1 MKKSLFLF
9 AVLLGLLPLQA
20 QIDRSQQPAPGP
32 APEIQLDEPQE
43 FVLKNGLRVLVV
55 ENHKLPRA
63 SANLNIDLPPVFEGE
78 LAGVNAL
85 LSSML
90 GKGSKAITKDDFDE
104 EVDYL
109 GARVNIGASSA
120 FASSLSRSF
129 PRVLEL
135 MADAALN
142 PNFLQEEFD
151 KEKEKLIE
159 GIKSDE
165 NSVPAAARRVESL
178 ITYGKNHPSGEFIR
192 EETVNNVQLEDV
204 KRFYTKNFTPQD
216 AYLVIIG
223 DVEFKTVKKQVTKFF
238 KSWKGNAVK
247 GESFPVAQNASSLE
261 INFVDMPNAVQS
273 EVSVD
278 FTTEIKKTDAD
289 YFPVILANNI
299 LGGGGQ
305 ARLFLNL
312 REDKGYTYGSYSSIS
327 TNKYRRSRMRAFAS
341 VRNAVTDSSV
351 VELVKEIEKI
361 RTIPV
366 SQEELDQAKA
376 KYVGDFVLALERP
389 STIAQY
395 ALSIL
400 TEGLPSDFYTAY
412 LQKIKAVSVEDIQR
426 VTQKYFY
433 LNNARIFVTGK
444 GNEVLE
450 NLEKVTPLGKTLPI
464 KFYDKY
470 GVEMDRPNYDSV
482 VPEGVD
488 ATSIINAY
496 FDAIGGKD
504 KVEAIQS
511 KKEIASASMQ
521 GMTLEIESKKTNA
534 QQSFLTVK
542 MMGNIMQK
550 QVINKTEGYMEA
562 QGQRMPMDA
571 DALAKALPD
580 TAVFAE
586 LVLDAAQLSLAGI
599 VDVNGTKAYELKVSD
614 SKSYFYSVES
624 GLKIKISEIQEMQG
638 NTITQETMIGD
649 YRAVDGILFPHT
661 VTQSFGPQKID
672 FITSSI
678 ELNVSFSDK
687 DFQ

>member
-20 QIDRSQQPAPGP
+20 QIDRSQQPQPGP
-32 APEIQLDEPQE
+32 APKIQLDEPQE

-90 GKGSKAITKDDFDE
+90 GKGSKTIAKDDFDE

-120 FASSLSRSF
+120 FASSLSRYF

-142 PNFLQEEFD
+142 PNFLQEEFE
-151 KEKEKLIE
+151 KEKDKLIE

-192 EETVNNVQLEDV
+192 EETVNNVQLKDV
-204 KRFYTKNFTPQD
+204 KRFYAKNFTPKN

-223 DVEFKTVKKQVTKFF
+223 DVDFKTVKKQVNRLF
-238 KSWKGNAVK
+238 KGWKGNLVK
-247 GESFPVAQNASSLE
+247 GESFPAAQNASSLE
-261 INFVDMPNAVQS
+261 INFIDMPNAVQS

-278 FTTEIKKTDAD
+278 FTTEIKKTDPD

-312 REDKGYTYGSYSSIS
+312 REDKGYTYGSYSSVS

-361 RTIPV
+361 RDLPV

-400 TEGLPSDFYTAY
+400 TEGLPSDFYTTY
-412 LQKIKAVSVEDIQR
+412 LEKINAVSVEDIQR
-426 VTQKYFY
+426 VTQKYFH

-444 GNEVLE
+444 GSEVLE
-450 NLEKVTPLGKTLPI
+450 NLEKAAPLGTTLPI

-470 GVEMDRPNYDSV
+470 GEDMDRPDYDSEL
-482 VPEGVD
+482 PEGVNV
-488 ATSIINAY
+488 TSVINAY

-504 KVEAIQS
+504 KAEAVQS
-511 KKEIASASMQ
+511 KKEIATASMQ
-521 GMTLEIESKKTNA
+521 GMTLEIESKRTNS
-534 QQSFLTVK
+534 QQSFLAVK
-542 MMGNIMQK
+542 MMGNVMQK
-550 QVINKTEGYMEA
+550 QVINKTEGYNEA

-571 DALAKALPD
+571 DALVKALPD
-580 TAVFAE
+580 TAVFVE
-586 LVLDAAQLSLAGI
+586 LALDPDQISLAGI
-599 VDVNGTKAYELKVSD
+599 VDVNGTKAYEVNVSEN
-614 SKSYFYSVES
+614 KSYFYSVES
-624 GLKIKISEIQEMQG
+624 GLKIKVSETQEMQG
-638 NTITQETMIGD
+638 NTITQETMISD
-649 YRAVDGILFPHT
+649 YKAIDGILFPHT
-661 VTQSFGPQKID
+661 ITQSFGPQKID

-678 ELNVSFSDK
+678 ELNVSFSDE
-687 DFQ
+687 DFK

>member
-32 APEIQLDEPQE
+32 APKIQLDEPQE

-90 GKGSKAITKDDFDE
+90 GKGSKAIAKDDFDE

-120 FASSLSRSF
+120 FASSLSRYF

-142 PNFLQEEFD
+142 PNFLQEEFE

-165 NSVPAAARRVESL
+165 NSVPAAARRVENL

-204 KRFYTKNFTPQD
+204 KRFYTKNFTPQN

-223 DVEFKTVKKQVTKFF
+223 DVDFKTVKKQVTKLF
-238 KSWKGNAVK
+238 KSWKGNLVK
-247 GESFPVAQNASSLE
+247 GESFPTAKNASSLE
-261 INFVDMPNAVQS
+261 INFVEMPNAVQS

-312 REDKGYTYGSYSSIS
+312 REDKGYTYGAYSSIS

-361 RTIPV
+361 RTVPV
-366 SQEELDQAKA
+366 SQAELDQAKA

-400 TEGLPSDFYTAY
+400 TEGLPGDFYTTY
-412 LQKIKAVSVEDIQR
+412 LQKINAVSVEDIQR
-426 VTQKYFY
+426 VTQKYFH

-444 GNEVLE
+444 GSEVLE
-450 NLEKVTPLGKTLPI
+450 NLEKAAPLGTTLPI

-470 GVEMDRPNYDSV
+470 GEEIERPDYDSGL
-482 VPEGVD
+482 PEGVNV
-488 ATSIINAY
+488 TSVINAY

-504 KVEAIQS
+504 KAEAIQS

-534 QQSFLTVK
+534 QQSFLAVK
-542 MMGNIMQK
+542 MMGNVMQK

-586 LVLDAAQLSLAGI
+586 LILDPAQLSLAGI

-624 GLKIKISEIQEMQG
+624 GLKIKISETQEMQG

-649 YRAVDGILFPHT
+649 YKAVDGILFPHT

-678 ELNVSFSDK
+678 ELNVSFSDE

>member
-20 QIDRSQQPAPGP
+20 QIDRSQQPEPGP
-32 APEIQLDEPQE
+32 APKIQLDEPQE

-63 SANLNIDLPPVFEGE
+63 SATLNIDLPPVFEGE

-90 GKGSKAITKDDFDE
+90 GKGSKAIAKDDFDE

-109 GARVNIGASSA
+109 GARVNIGSSSA
-120 FASSLSRSF
+120 FASSLSRYF
-129 PRVLEL
+129 PRVLTL

-142 PNFLQEEFD
+142 PNFLQEEFV

-165 NSVPAAARRVESL
+165 NSVAAAARRVESL

-192 EETVNNVQLEDV
+192 EETVNNVQLSDV
-204 KRFYTKNFTPQD
+204 ERFYTKNFTPQN
-216 AYLVIIG
+216 AYLIIIG
-223 DVEFKTVKKQVTKFF
+223 DVDFKTVKKQVTGLF
-238 KSWKGNAVK
+238 KGWKGKAVM
-247 GESFPVAQNASSLE
+247 GESFPAAQNASGLE

-312 REDKGYTYGSYSSIS
+312 REDKGYTYGSYSSVS
-327 TNKYRRSRMRAFAS
+327 TNKYRRSRMRAYAS

-361 RTIPV
+361 RTLPV
-366 SQEELDQAKA
+366 NQEELDQAKA

-400 TEGLPSDFYTAY
+400 TEGLPSDFYTTY
-412 LQKIKAVSVEDIQR
+412 LQKINAVSIEDIQR
-426 VTQKYFY
+426 VTQKYFH

-444 GNEVLE
+444 GSEVLE
-450 NLEKVTPLGKTLPI
+450 NLEKVAPLGATLPI

-470 GVEMDRPNYDSV
+470 GEEMERPDYDSAL
-482 VPEGVD
+482 PEGVNP
-488 ATSIINAY
+488 TSVINAY

-504 KVEAIQS
+504 KAESVQS

-534 QQSFLTVK
+534 QQSFLAVK
-542 MMGNIMQK
+542 MMGNVMQK
-550 QVINKTEGYMEA
+550 QVVNKTEGYNEA

-571 DALAKALPD
+571 AALAKALPD
-580 TAVFAE
+580 TAVFTE
-586 LVLDAAQLSLAGI
+586 LVLDPTQISLAGI
-599 VDVNGTKAYELKVSD
+599 VDVNGTKAYELKVSE

-624 GLKIKISEIQEMQG
+624 GLKIKISETQEMGG
-638 NTITQETMIGD
+638 NTITQETVIGD
-649 YRAVDGILFPHT
+649 YKAVDGILFPHT
-661 VTQSFGPQKID
+661 LTQSFGPQKID
-672 FITSSI
+672 FVTSTI
-678 ELNVSFSDK
+678 ELNISFTDE

>member
-9 AVLLGLLPLQA
+9 AVLLSLIPLQA
-20 QIDRSQQPAPGP
+20 QIDRSQQPEPGP
-32 APEIQLDEPQE
+32 APKIQLDEPQE

-90 GKGSKAITKDDFDE
+90 GKGSKAIAKDDFDE

-120 FASSLSRSF
+120 FASSLSRYF

-142 PNFLQEEFD
+142 PNFLQEEFE

-165 NSVPAAARRVESL
+165 NSVSAAARRVESL

-192 EETVNNVQLEDV
+192 EETVNNVQLSDV
-204 KRFYTKNFTPQD
+204 ERFYTKNFTPKN
-216 AYLVIIG
+216 AYLIIIG
-223 DVEFKTVKKQVTKFF
+223 DVDFKTVKKQVTGLF
-238 KSWKGNAVK
+238 KGWKGKAVL
-247 GESFPVAQNASSLE
+247 GESFPAAQNASGLE

-312 REDKGYTYGSYSSIS
+312 REDKGYTYGSYSSVS
-327 TNKYRRSRMRAFAS
+327 TNKYRRSRMRAYAS

-361 RTIPV
+361 RELPV

-376 KYVGDFVLALERP
+376 KYVGNFVLALEQP

-400 TEGLPSDFYTAY
+400 TEGLPSDFYTTY
-412 LQKIKAVSVEDIQR
+412 LQKINAVSIEDIQR
-426 VTQKYFY
+426 VTQKYFH
-433 LNNARIFVTGK
+433 LDNARIFVTGK
-444 GNEVLE
+444 GSEVLE
-450 NLEKVTPLGKTLPI
+450 NLEKVAPLGATLPI

-470 GVEMDRPNYDSV
+470 GEEMERPDYDSAL
-482 VPEGVD
+482 PEGVD
-488 ATSIINAY
+488 ATSVINAY

-504 KVEAIQS
+504 KAEAVQS

-534 QQSFLTVK
+534 QQSFLAVK
-542 MMGNIMQK
+542 MMGNVMQK
-550 QVINKTEGYMEA
+550 QVVNKTEGYNEA

-571 DALAKALPD
+571 AALAKALPD
-580 TAVFAE
+580 TAVFTE
-586 LVLDAAQLSLAGI
+586 LVLDPTQISLAGI
-599 VDVNGTKAYELKVSD
+599 VDVDGTKAYELKVSE
-614 SKSYFYSVES
+614 SKSYFYSVDS
-624 GLKIKISEIQEMQG
+624 GLKIKISETQEMGG
-638 NTITQETMIGD
+638 NTITQETVIGD
-649 YRAVDGILFPHT
+649 YKAVDGILFPHT

-672 FITSSI
+672 FVTSTI
-678 ELNVSFSDK
+678 ELNISFTDE

>member
-32 APEIQLDEPQE
+32 APKIQLDEPQE

-90 GKGSKAITKDDFDE
+90 GKGSKAIAKDDFDE

-120 FASSLSRSF
+120 FASSLSRYF

-142 PNFLQEEFD
+142 PNFLQEEFE

-165 NSVPAAARRVESL
+165 NSVPAAARRVENL

-204 KRFYTKNFTPQD
+204 KRFYTKNFTPQN

-223 DVEFKTVKKQVTKFF
+223 DVDFKTVKKQVTKLF
-238 KSWKGNAVK
+238 KSWKGNLVK
-247 GESFPVAQNASSLE
+247 GESFPTAKNASSLE
-261 INFVDMPNAVQS
+261 INFIEMPNAVQS

-312 REDKGYTYGSYSSIS
+312 REDKGYTYGAYSSIS

-361 RTIPV
+361 RTVPV
-366 SQEELDQAKA
+366 SQAELDQAKA

-400 TEGLPSDFYTAY
+400 TEGLPSDFYTTY
-412 LQKIKAVSVEDIQR
+412 LQKINAVSIEDIQR
-426 VTQKYFY
+426 VTQKYFH

-444 GNEVLE
+444 GSEVLE
-450 NLEKVTPLGKTLPI
+450 NLEKAAPLGTTLPI

-470 GVEMDRPNYDSV
+470 GEEIERPDYDSAL
-482 VPEGVD
+482 PEGVNV
-488 ATSIINAY
+488 TSVINAY

-504 KVEAIQS
+504 KAEAIQS

-534 QQSFLTVK
+534 QQSFLAVK
-542 MMGNIMQK
+542 MMGNVMQK

-586 LVLDAAQLSLAGI
+586 LILDPAQLSLAGI

-624 GLKIKISEIQEMQG
+624 GLKIKISETQEMQG

-649 YRAVDGILFPHT
+649 YKAVDGILFPHT

-678 ELNVSFSDK
+678 ELNVSFSDE

>member
-20 QIDRSQQPAPGP
+20 QIDRSLQPLPGP
-32 APEIQLDEPQE
+32 APKIQLDKPQE
-43 FVLKNGLRVLVV
+43 FVLKNGLRVLIV

-63 SANLNIDLPPVFEGE
+63 SAILNIDLFPVFEGE

-90 GKGSKAITKDDFDE
+90 GKGSKSIAKDDFDE

-120 FASSLSRSF
+120 FASSLSRYF
-129 PRVLEL
+129 PRVIEL

-142 PNFLQEEFD
+142 PNFLQEEFE

-165 NSVPAAARRVESL
+165 NSVPAAARRVENL

-192 EETVNNVQLEDV
+192 EETVKNVQLEDV
-204 KRFYTKNFTPQD
+204 KRFYTKNFTPQN

-223 DVEFKTVKKQVTKFF
+223 DVDFKTVKKQVTKLF
-238 KSWKGNAVK
+238 KSWKGNLVK
-247 GESFPVAQNASSLE
+247 GESFPTAKNASSLE

-312 REDKGYTYGSYSSIS
+312 REDKGYTYGAYSSIS
-327 TNKYRRSRMRAFAS
+327 TNKYRRSRIRAFAS

-361 RTIPV
+361 RTVPV

-400 TEGLPSDFYTAY
+400 TEGLPSDFYTTY
-412 LQKIKAVSVEDIQR
+412 LQKINAVSIEDIQR
-426 VTQKYFY
+426 VTQKYFH

-444 GNEVLE
+444 GSEVLE
-450 NLEKVTPLGKTLPI
+450 NLEKAAPLGTTLPI

-470 GVEMDRPNYDSV
+470 GEEIERPDYDSAL
-482 VPEGVD
+482 PEGVNV
-488 ATSIINAY
+488 TSVINAY

-504 KVEAIQS
+504 KAEAIQS

-534 QQSFLTVK
+534 QQSFLAVK
-542 MMGNIMQK
+542 MMGNVMQK

-586 LVLDAAQLSLAGI
+586 LILDPAQLSLAGI

-614 SKSYFYSVES
+614 SKSYFYSVKS
-624 GLKIKISEIQEMQG
+624 GLKIKISETQEMQG

-649 YRAVDGILFPHT
+649 YKAVDGILFPHT

-678 ELNVSFSDK
+678 ELNVSFSDE

>member
-32 APEIQLDEPQE
+32 APKIQLDEPQE

-90 GKGSKAITKDDFDE
+90 GKGSKSIAKDDFDE

-120 FASSLSRSF
+120 FASSLSRYF

-142 PNFLQEEFD
+142 PNFLQEEFE

-165 NSVPAAARRVESL
+165 NSVPAAARRVENL

-204 KRFYTKNFTPQD
+204 KRFYTKNFTPQN

-223 DVEFKTVKKQVTKFF
+223 DVDFKTVKKQVTKLF
-238 KSWKGNAVK
+238 KSWKGNLVK
-247 GESFPVAQNASSLE
+247 GESFPTAKNASSLE
-261 INFVDMPNAVQS
+261 INFVEMPNAVQS

-312 REDKGYTYGSYSSIS
+312 REDKGYTYGAYSSIS

-361 RTIPV
+361 RTVPV
-366 SQEELDQAKA
+366 SQAELDQAKA

-400 TEGLPSDFYTAY
+400 TEGLPSDFYTTY
-412 LQKIKAVSVEDIQR
+412 LQKINAVSIEDIQR
-426 VTQKYFY
+426 VTQKYFH

-444 GNEVLE
+444 GSEVLE
-450 NLEKVTPLGKTLPI
+450 NLEKAAPLGTTLPI

-470 GVEMDRPNYDSV
+470 GEEIERPDYDSAL
-482 VPEGVD
+482 PEGVNV
-488 ATSIINAY
+488 TSVINAY

-504 KVEAIQS
+504 KAEAIQS

-534 QQSFLTVK
+534 QQSFLAVK
-542 MMGNIMQK
+542 MMGNVMQK

-586 LVLDAAQLSLAGI
+586 LILDPAQLSLAGI

-624 GLKIKISEIQEMQG
+624 GLKIKISETQEMQG

-649 YRAVDGILFPHT
+649 YKAVDGILFPHT

-678 ELNVSFSDK
+678 ELNVSFSDE

>member
-20 QIDRSQQPAPGP
+20 QIDRSQQPEPGP
-32 APEIQLDEPQE
+32 APKIQLDEPQE

-63 SANLNIDLPPVFEGE
+63 SATLNIDLPPVFEGE

-90 GKGSKAITKDDFDE
+90 GKGSKAIAKDDFDE

-109 GARVNIGASSA
+109 GARVNIGSSSA
-120 FASSLSRSF
+120 FASSLSRYF
-129 PRVLEL
+129 PRVLTL

-142 PNFLQEEFD
+142 PNFLQEEFV

-165 NSVPAAARRVESL
+165 NSVAAAARRVESL

-192 EETVNNVQLEDV
+192 EETVNNVQLSDV
-204 KRFYTKNFTPQD
+204 ERFYTKNFTPQN
-216 AYLVIIG
+216 AYLIIIG
-223 DVEFKTVKKQVTKFF
+223 DVDFKTVKKQVTGLF
-238 KSWKGNAVK
+238 KGWKGKAVM
-247 GESFPVAQNASSLE
+247 GESFPAAQNASGLE

-312 REDKGYTYGSYSSIS
+312 REDKGYTYGSYSSVS
-327 TNKYRRSRMRAFAS
+327 TNKYRRSRMRAYAS

-361 RTIPV
+361 RTLPV
-366 SQEELDQAKA
+366 NQEELDQAKA

-400 TEGLPSDFYTAY
+400 TEGLPSDFYTTY
-412 LQKIKAVSVEDIQR
+412 LQKINAVSIEDIQR
-426 VTQKYFY
+426 VTQKYFH

-444 GNEVLE
+444 GSEVLE
-450 NLEKVTPLGKTLPI
+450 NLEKVAPLGATLPI

-470 GVEMDRPNYDSV
+470 GEEMERPDYDSAL
-482 VPEGVD
+482 PEGVD
-488 ATSIINAY
+488 ATSVINAY

-504 KVEAIQS
+504 KAKAVQS

-534 QQSFLTVK
+534 QQSFLAVK
-542 MMGNIMQK
+542 MMGNVMQK
-550 QVINKTEGYMEA
+550 QVVNKTEGYNEA

-571 DALAKALPD
+571 AALAKALPD
-580 TAVFAE
+580 TAVFTE
-586 LVLDAAQLSLAGI
+586 LVLDPTQISLAGI
-599 VDVNGTKAYELKVSD
+599 VDVNGTKAYELKVSE

-624 GLKIKISEIQEMQG
+624 GLKIKISETQEMGG
-638 NTITQETMIGD
+638 NTITQETVIGD
-649 YRAVDGILFPHT
+649 YKAVDGILFPHT

-672 FITSSI
+672 FVTSTI
-678 ELNVSFSDK
+678 ELNISFTDE

>member
-20 QIDRSQQPAPGP
+20 QIDRSQQPVPGP
-32 APEIQLDEPQE
+32 APKIQLDEPQE

-90 GKGSKAITKDDFDE
+90 GKGSKAIAKDDFDE

-120 FASSLSRSF
+120 FASSLSRYF

-142 PNFLQEEFD
+142 PNFLQEEFE

-204 KRFYTKNFTPQD
+204 KRFYTKNFTPQS

-223 DVEFKTVKKQVTKFF
+223 DVDFKTVKKQVTKLF
-238 KSWKGNAVK
+238 KSWEGDLVK

-261 INFVDMPNAVQS
+261 INFVEMPNAVQS

-278 FTTEIKKTDAD
+278 FTTEIKKTDDD

-400 TEGLPSDFYTAY
+400 TEGLPSDFYTTY
-412 LQKIKAVSVEDIQR
+412 LQKINAVSIEDIQR
-426 VTQKYFY
+426 VTQKYFH

-444 GNEVLE
+444 GSEVLE
-450 NLEKVTPLGKTLPI
+450 NLEKVAPLGATLPI

-470 GVEMDRPNYDSV
+470 GEEMERPNYDSAL
-482 VPEGVD
+482 PEGVD
-488 ATSIINAY
+488 VTSVINAY

-504 KVEAIQS
+504 KAEAIQS

-534 QQSFLTVK
+534 KQSFLAVK
-542 MMGNIMQK
+542 MMGNVMQK

-586 LVLDAAQLSLAGI
+586 LILDPAQISLAGI

-624 GLKIKISEIQEMQG
+624 GLKIKISETQEMQG

-649 YRAVDGILFPHT
+649 YKAVDGILFPHT
-661 VTQSFGPQKID
+661 ITQSFGPQKID

-678 ELNVSFSDK
+678 ELNVSFSDE

>member
-120 FASSLSRSF
+120 FASSLSRYF

>member
-9 AVLLGLLPLQA
+9 AVLLSLLPLQA
-20 QIDRSQQPAPGP
+20 QIDRSQQPEPGP
-32 APEIQLDEPQE
+32 APKIQLDEPQE

-90 GKGSKAITKDDFDE
+90 GKGSKAIAKDDFDE

-120 FASSLSRSF
+120 FASSLSRYF

-142 PNFLQEEFD
+142 PNFLQEEFE

-165 NSVPAAARRVESL
+165 NSVSAAARRVESL

-192 EETVNNVQLEDV
+192 EETVNNVQLSDV
-204 KRFYTKNFTPQD
+204 ERFYTKNFTPKN
-216 AYLVIIG
+216 AYLIIIG
-223 DVEFKTVKKQVTKFF
+223 DVDFKTVKKQVTGLF
-238 KSWKGNAVK
+238 KGWKGKAVL
-247 GESFPVAQNASSLE
+247 GESFPAAQNASGLE

-312 REDKGYTYGSYSSIS
+312 REDKGYTYGSYSSVS
-327 TNKYRRSRMRAFAS
+327 TNKYRRSRMRAYAS

-361 RTIPV
+361 RELPV

-376 KYVGDFVLALERP
+376 KYVGNFVLALEQP

-400 TEGLPSDFYTAY
+400 TEGLPSDFYTTY
-412 LQKIKAVSVEDIQR
+412 LQKINAVSIEDIQR
-426 VTQKYFY
+426 VTQKYFH
-433 LNNARIFVTGK
+433 LDNARIFVTGK
-444 GNEVLE
+444 GSEVLE
-450 NLEKVTPLGKTLPI
+450 NLEKVAPLGATLPI

-470 GVEMDRPNYDSV
+470 GEEMERPDYDSAL
-482 VPEGVD
+482 PEGVD
-488 ATSIINAY
+488 ATSVINAY

-504 KVEAIQS
+504 KAEAVQS

-534 QQSFLTVK
+534 QQSFLAVK
-542 MMGNIMQK
+542 MMGNVMQK
-550 QVINKTEGYMEA
+550 QVVNKTEGYNEA

-571 DALAKALPD
+571 AALAKALPD
-580 TAVFAE
+580 TAVFTE
-586 LVLDAAQLSLAGI
+586 LVLDPTQISLAGI
-599 VDVNGTKAYELKVSD
+599 VDVDGTKAYELKVSE
-614 SKSYFYSVES
+614 SKSYFYSVDS
-624 GLKIKISEIQEMQG
+624 GLKIKISETQEMGG
-638 NTITQETMIGD
+638 NTITQETVIGD
-649 YRAVDGILFPHT
+649 YKAVDGILFPHT

-672 FITSSI
+672 FVTSTI
-678 ELNVSFSDK
+678 ELNISFTDE

>member
-9 AVLLGLLPLQA
+9 AAILGLFPLQA
-20 QIDRSQQPAPGP
+20 QIDRSQQPEPGP
-32 APEIQLDEPQE
+32 APKIQLDEPQE
-43 FVLKNGLRVLVV
+43 FILKNGLKVLVV

-90 GKGSKAITKDDFDE
+90 GKGSKTIAKVDFDE

-109 GARVNIGASSA
+109 GARLNIGASSA
-120 FASSLSRSF
+120 FASSLSRYF

-135 MADAALN
+135 MADAVLN

-151 KEKEKLIE
+151 KEKEKLLE

-165 NSVPAAARRVESL
+165 NSVSAAARRVENL

-192 EETVNNVQLEDV
+192 EKTVNNVELADV
-204 KRFYTKNFTPQD
+204 ERFYTKNFTPQG
-216 AYLVIIG
+216 AYLIIIG
-223 DVEFKTVKKQVTKFF
+223 DVDFKTVKKQVTQLF
-238 KSWKGNAVK
+238 KSWEGNEVK
-247 GESFPVAQNASSLE
+247 GESFPSAQNASSLE

-327 TNKYRRSRMRAFAS
+327 TNKYRRSRMRAYAS

-361 RTIPV
+361 RTVPV
-366 SQEELDQAKA
+366 SKEELDQAKA

-400 TEGLPSDFYTAY
+400 TEGLPSDFYTTY
-412 LQKIKAVSVEDIQR
+412 LEKINAVQIEDIQS
-426 VTQKYFY
+426 VTQKYFH
-433 LNNARIFVTGK
+433 LNQARIFVTGK
-444 GNEVLE
+444 GSEVLE
-450 NLEKVTPLGKTLPI
+450 NLEKVNLLGNTLPI

-470 GVEMDRPNYDSV
+470 GQEGERPNYDSV
-482 VPEGVD
+482 LPEGVN
-488 ATSIINAY
+488 AGSVINAY
-496 FDAIGGKD
+496 FEAIGGKD
-504 KVEAIQS
+504 KVISVKS
-511 KKEIASASMQ
+511 KKEIATASMQ
-521 GMTLEIESKKTNA
+521 GMTLEIESKKTNT
-534 QQSFLTVK
+534 QQSFLAVK
-542 MMGNIMQK
+542 MMGNVMQK
-550 QVINKTEGYMEA
+550 QVVNKTEGYNEA

-571 DALAKALPD
+571 TALAKALPD

-586 LVLDAAQLSLAGI
+586 LVLDPAQVSLAGI
-599 VDVNGTKAYELKVSD
+599 VDVDGTKAYEIKVND
-614 SKSYFYSVES
+614 SKSFFYSVES
-624 GLKIKISEIQEMQG
+624 GLKIKISETQEMQG
-638 NTITQETMIGD
+638 NTIKQETMIGN
-649 YRAVDGILFPHT
+649 YKTVDGILFPHT

-672 FITSSI
+672 FNTSSI
-678 ELNVSFSDK
+678 ELNISFTDE

>member
-1 MKKSLFLF
+1 MKKSIFLF

-32 APEIQLDEPQE
+32 APKIQLDEPQE

-63 SANLNIDLPPVFEGE
+63 SATLNIDLPPVFEGK

-90 GKGSKAITKDDFDE
+90 GKGSKSIAKDDFDE

-109 GARVNIGASSA
+109 GARVNFGASSA
-120 FASSLSRSF
+120 FASSLSRYF
-129 PRVLEL
+129 PRTLEL

-142 PNFLQEEFD
+142 PNFLNEEFE

-165 NSVPAAARRVESL
+165 NSVAAAARRVESL
-178 ITYGKNHPSGEFIR
+178 ISYGKNHPSGEFIR
-192 EETVNNVQLEDV
+192 EETVNNVKLSDV
-204 KRFYTKNFTPQD
+204 ERFYAANFTPKN
-216 AYLVIIG
+216 AYLIIIG
-223 DVEFKTVKKQVTKFF
+223 DVDYKAVKKQVTALF
-238 KSWKGNAVK
+238 KKWKGNQVK
-247 GESFPVAQNASSLE
+247 GQAFPAAQNASSLE
-261 INFVDMPNAVQS
+261 INFIEMPNAVQS

-312 REDKGYTYGSYSSIS
+312 REDKGYTYGSYSSVS
-327 TNKYRRSRMRAFAS
+327 TNKYRRSRMRAYAS

-361 RTIPV
+361 KEIPV

-376 KYVGDFVLALERP
+376 KYIGDFVLALERP

-400 TEGLPSDFYTAY
+400 TEGLPSDFYTTY
-412 LQKIKAVSVEDIQR
+412 LEKINAVSIEDIQR
-426 VTQKYFY
+426 VTQKYFH
-433 LNNARIFVTGK
+433 LDNARIFVTGK
-444 GNEVLE
+444 GSEVLE

-464 KFYDKY
+464 KFFDKY
-470 GVEMDRPNYDSV
+470 GEAMERPNYDSV
-482 VPEGVD
+482 LPDGVTVNSVID
-488 ATSIINAY
+488 AY

-504 KVEAIQS
+504 KALAVQS
-511 KKEIASASMQ
+511 KREVATASMQ

-534 QQSFLTVK
+534 QQSFLAVK
-542 MMGNIMQK
+542 RMGVVMQK
-550 QVINKTEGYMEA
+550 QVVNKDKGYNEV

-571 DALAKALPD
+571 EAVAKALPD
-580 TAVFAE
+580 TAVFSE
-586 LVLDAAQLSLAGI
+586 LALDLTQISLAGI
-599 VDVNGTKAYELKVSD
+599 VDVNGAKAYEIKINAT
-614 SKSYFYSVES
+614 KSYFYSVES
-624 GLKIKISEIQEMQG
+624 GLKIKISETQEMGG
-638 NTITQETMIGD
+638 NTVTQETTISG
-649 YRAVDGILFPHT
+649 YKAVEGILFPHT
-661 VTQSFGPQKID
+661 ITQTFGPQKID
-672 FITSSI
+672 FNTSSI

>member
-32 APEIQLDEPQE
+32 APKIQLDEPQE

-90 GKGSKAITKDDFDE
+90 GKGSKAIAKDDFDE

-109 GARVNIGASSA
+109 GARLNIGASSA
-120 FASSLSRSF
+120 FASSLSRYF

-142 PNFLQEEFD
+142 PNFLQEEFE

-165 NSVPAAARRVESL
+165 NSVSAAARRVESL

-204 KRFYTKNFTPQD
+204 KRFYATNFTPKN

-223 DVEFKTVKKQVTKFF
+223 DVDFKAVKKQVTHLF
-238 KSWKGNAVK
+238 KGWKGSVVK
-247 GESFPVAQNASSLE
+247 GESFPAAQNAPSLE

-312 REDKGYTYGSYSSIS
+312 REDKGYTYGSYSSLS

-361 RTIPV
+361 RELPV

-400 TEGLPSDFYTAY
+400 TEGLPSDFYTTY
-412 LQKIKAVSVEDIQR
+412 LQKINAVSIEDIQR
-426 VTQKYFY
+426 VTQKYFH

-444 GNEVLE
+444 GSEVLE
-450 NLEKVTPLGKTLPI
+450 NLEKVAPLGATLPI
-464 KFYDKY
+464 KFFDKY
-470 GVEMDRPNYDSV
+470 GEAMDRPDYDNV
-482 VPEGVD
+482 LPEGVD
-488 ATSIINAY
+488 VSSVINAY

-504 KVEAIQS
+504 KAIAVQS
-511 KKEIASASMQ
+511 KKEIATASMQ
-521 GMTLEIESKKTNA
+521 GMTLEIESKRTNT
-534 QQSFLTVK
+534 QQSFLAVK
-542 MMGNIMQK
+542 MMGNVMQK
-550 QVINKTEGYMEA
+550 QVINKTEGFNEA

-571 DALAKALPD
+571 DALAKSLPD
-580 TAVFAE
+580 TAVFVE
-586 LVLDAAQLSLAGI
+586 LALDPAQISLAGI
-599 VDVNGTKAYELKVSD
+599 VDVNGTKAYEIKVSD

-624 GLKIKISEIQEMQG
+624 GLKIKVSETQEMQG
-638 NTITQETMIGD
+638 NTITQETLISD
-649 YRAVDGILFPHT
+649 YKAVDGILFPHT
-661 VTQSFGPQKID
+661 ITQSFGPQKID

-678 ELNVSFSDK
+678 ELNVSFSDE

>member
-20 QIDRSQQPAPGP
+20 QIDRSLQPLPGP
-32 APEIQLDEPQE
+32 APKIQLDKPQE
-43 FVLKNGLRVLVV
+43 FVLKNGLRVLIV

-63 SANLNIDLPPVFEGE
+63 SAILNIDLFPVFEGE

-90 GKGSKAITKDDFDE
+90 GKGSKSIAKDDFDE

-120 FASSLSRSF
+120 FASSLSRYF

-142 PNFLQEEFD
+142 PNFLQEEFE

-165 NSVPAAARRVESL
+165 NSVPAAARRVENL
-178 ITYGKNHPSGEFIR
+178 ITYGKNHPYGEFIR

-204 KRFYTKNFTPQD
+204 KRLYTKNFTPQN

-223 DVEFKTVKKQVTKFF
+223 DVDFKTVKKQVTKLF
-238 KSWKGNAVK
+238 KSWKGNLVK
-247 GESFPVAQNASSLE
+247 GESFPTAKNASSLE

-278 FTTEIKKTDAD
+278 FTTEIKKTNAD

-312 REDKGYTYGSYSSIS
+312 REDKGYTYGAYSSIS
-327 TNKYRRSRMRAFAS
+327 TNKYRRSRIRAFAS

-361 RTIPV
+361 RTVPV

-400 TEGLPSDFYTAY
+400 TEGLPSDFYTTY
-412 LQKIKAVSVEDIQR
+412 LQKINAVSIEDIQR
-426 VTQKYFY
+426 VTQKYFH

-444 GNEVLE
+444 GSEVLE
-450 NLEKVTPLGKTLPI
+450 NLEKAAPLGTTLPI

-470 GVEMDRPNYDSV
+470 GEEIERPDYDSAL
-482 VPEGVD
+482 PEGVNV
-488 ATSIINAY
+488 TSVINAY

-504 KVEAIQS
+504 KAEAIQS

-534 QQSFLTVK
+534 QQSFLAVK
-542 MMGNIMQK
+542 MMGNVMQK

-586 LVLDAAQLSLAGI
+586 LILDPAQLSLAGI

-614 SKSYFYSVES
+614 SKSYFYSVKS
-624 GLKIKISEIQEMQG
+624 GLKIKISETQEMQG
-638 NTITQETMIGD
+638 NTITQETMVGD
-649 YRAVDGILFPHT
+649 YKAVDGILFPHT

-678 ELNVSFSDK
+678 ELNVSFSDE

>member
-32 APEIQLDEPQE
+32 APKIQLDEPQE

-90 GKGSKAITKDDFDE
+90 GKGSKSIAKDDFDE

-120 FASSLSRSF
+120 FASSLSRYF

-142 PNFLQEEFD
+142 PNFLQEEFE

-165 NSVPAAARRVESL
+165 NSVPAAARRVENL

-204 KRFYTKNFTPQD
+204 KRFYTKNFTPQN

-223 DVEFKTVKKQVTKFF
+223 DVDFKTVKKQVTKLF
-238 KSWKGNAVK
+238 KSWKGNLVK
-247 GESFPVAQNASSLE
+247 GESFPTAKNASSLE
-261 INFVDMPNAVQS
+261 INFVEMPNAVQS

-312 REDKGYTYGSYSSIS
+312 REDKGYTYGAYSSIS

-361 RTIPV
+361 RTVPV
-366 SQEELDQAKA
+366 SQAELDQAKA

-400 TEGLPSDFYTAY
+400 TEGLPSDFYTTY
-412 LQKIKAVSVEDIQR
+412 LQKINAVSIEDIQR
-426 VTQKYFY
+426 VTQKYFH

-444 GNEVLE
+444 GSEVLE
-450 NLEKVTPLGKTLPI
+450 NLEKAAPLGTTLPI

-470 GVEMDRPNYDSV
+470 GEEIERPDYDSAL
-482 VPEGVD
+482 PEGVNV
-488 ATSIINAY
+488 TSVINAY

-504 KVEAIQS
+504 KAEAIQS

-534 QQSFLTVK
+534 QQSFLAVK
-542 MMGNIMQK
+542 MMGNVMQK

-586 LVLDAAQLSLAGI
+586 LILDPAQLSLAGI

-614 SKSYFYSVES
+614 SKSYFYSVKS
-624 GLKIKISEIQEMQG
+624 GLKIKISETQEMQG

-649 YRAVDGILFPHT
+649 YKAVDGILFPHT

-678 ELNVSFSDK
+678 ELNVSFSDE

>member
-20 QIDRSQQPAPGP
+20 QIDRSQQPEPGP
-32 APEIQLDEPQE
+32 APKIQLDEPQE

-90 GKGSKAITKDDFDE
+90 GKGSKAIAKDDFDE

-120 FASSLSRSF
+120 FASSLSRYF

-142 PNFLQEEFD
+142 PNFLQEEFE

-165 NSVPAAARRVESL
+165 NSVAAAARRVESL

-192 EETVNNVQLEDV
+192 EETVNNVQLDDV
-204 KRFYTKNFTPQD
+204 ERFYATNFTPKN

-223 DVEFKTVKKQVTKFF
+223 DVDFKTVKKQVSSIF
-238 KSWKGNAVK
+238 KGWKGKAVM
-247 GESFPVAQNASSLE
+247 GESFPAAQNASGLE
-261 INFVDMPNAVQS
+261 INFVEMPNAVQS

-312 REDKGYTYGSYSSIS
+312 REDKGYTYGSYSSVS
-327 TNKYRRSRMRAFAS
+327 TNKYRRSRMRAYAS

-361 RTIPV
+361 RELPV

-376 KYVGDFVLALERP
+376 KYVGNFVLALEQP

-400 TEGLPSDFYTAY
+400 TEGLPSDFYTTY
-412 LQKIKAVSVEDIQR
+412 LQKINAVSIEDIQR
-426 VTQKYFY
+426 VTQKYFH
-433 LNNARIFVTGK
+433 LDNARIFVTGK
-444 GNEVLE
+444 GSEVLE
-450 NLEKVTPLGKTLPI
+450 NLEKVAPLGATLPI

-470 GVEMDRPNYDSV
+470 GEEMERPDYDSAL
-482 VPEGVD
+482 PEGVD
-488 ATSIINAY
+488 ATSVINAY

-504 KVEAIQS
+504 KADAVQS

-534 QQSFLTVK
+534 QQSFLAVK
-542 MMGNIMQK
+542 MMGNVMQK
-550 QVINKTEGYMEA
+550 QVVNKTEGYNEA

-571 DALAKALPD
+571 AALAKALPD
-580 TAVFAE
+580 TAVFTE
-586 LVLDAAQLSLAGI
+586 LVLDPTQISLAGI
-599 VDVNGTKAYELKVSD
+599 VDVNGTKAYELKVSE

-624 GLKIKISEIQEMQG
+624 GLKIKISETQEMGG
-638 NTITQETMIGD
+638 NTITQETVIGD
-649 YRAVDGILFPHT
+649 YKAVDGILFPHSI
-661 VTQSFGPQKID
+661 TQSFGPQKID
-672 FITSSI
+672 FVTSTI
-678 ELNVSFSDK
+678 ELNISFTDE

>member
-9 AVLLGLLPLQA
+9 AVLLSLLPLQA
-20 QIDRSQQPAPGP
+20 QIDRSQQPEPGP
-32 APEIQLDEPQE
+32 APKIQLDEPQE

-90 GKGSKAITKDDFDE
+90 GKGSKAISKDDFDE

-120 FASSLSRSF
+120 FASSLSRYF

-142 PNFLQEEFD
+142 PNFLQEEFE

-165 NSVPAAARRVESL
+165 NSVSAAARRVESL
-178 ITYGKNHPSGEFIR
+178 ITYGKNHPNGEFIR
-192 EETVNNVQLEDV
+192 EETVNNVQLSDV
-204 KRFYTKNFTPQD
+204 ERFYTKNFTPKN
-216 AYLVIIG
+216 AYLIIIG
-223 DVEFKTVKKQVTKFF
+223 DVDFKTVKKQVTGLF
-238 KSWKGNAVK
+238 KGWKGKAVL
-247 GESFPVAQNASSLE
+247 GESFPAAQNASGLE

-312 REDKGYTYGSYSSIS
+312 REDKGYTYGSYSSVS
-327 TNKYRRSRMRAFAS
+327 TNKYRRSRMRAYAS

-361 RTIPV
+361 RTLPV
-366 SQEELDQAKA
+366 NQEELDQAKA

-400 TEGLPSDFYTAY
+400 TEGLPSDFYTTY
-412 LQKIKAVSVEDIQR
+412 LQKINAVSIEDIQR
-426 VTQKYFY
+426 VTQKYFH

-444 GNEVLE
+444 GSEVLE
-450 NLEKVTPLGKTLPI
+450 NLEKVAPLGATLPI

-470 GVEMDRPNYDSV
+470 GEEMERPDYDSAL
-482 VPEGVD
+482 PEGVD
-488 ATSIINAY
+488 ATSVINAY

-504 KVEAIQS
+504 KAEAVQS

-534 QQSFLTVK
+534 KQSFLAVK
-542 MMGNIMQK
+542 MMGNVMQK
-550 QVINKTEGYMEA
+550 QVVNKTEGYNEA

-571 DALAKALPD
+571 AALAKALPD
-580 TAVFAE
+580 TAVFTE
-586 LVLDAAQLSLAGI
+586 LVLDPTQISLAGI
-599 VDVNGTKAYELKVSD
+599 VDVDGTKAYELKVSE
-614 SKSYFYSVES
+614 SKSYFYSVDS
-624 GLKIKISEIQEMQG
+624 GLKIKISETQEMGG
-638 NTITQETMIGD
+638 NTITQETVIGD
-649 YRAVDGILFPHT
+649 YKAVDGILFPHT
-661 VTQSFGPQKID
+661 ITQSFGPQKID
-672 FITSSI
+672 FVTSTI
-678 ELNVSFSDK
+678 ELNISFTDE

>member
-32 APEIQLDEPQE
+32 APKIQLDEPQE

-90 GKGSKAITKDDFDE
+90 GKGSKSIAKDDFDE

-120 FASSLSRSF
+120 FASSLSRYF

-142 PNFLQEEFD
+142 PNFLQEEFE

-165 NSVPAAARRVESL
+165 NSVQAAARRVENL

-204 KRFYTKNFTPQD
+204 KRFYTKNFTPQN

-223 DVEFKTVKKQVTKFF
+223 DVDFKTVKKQVTKLFN
-238 KSWKGNAVK
+238 SWKGNLVK
-247 GESFPVAQNASSLE
+247 GESFPRAKNASSLE
-261 INFVDMPNAVQS
+261 INFIEMPNAVQS

-312 REDKGYTYGSYSSIS
+312 REDKGYTYGAYSSIS

-361 RTIPV
+361 RTVPV
-366 SQEELDQAKA
+366 SQVELDQAKA

-400 TEGLPSDFYTAY
+400 TEGLPSDFYTTY
-412 LQKIKAVSVEDIQR
+412 LQKINAVSIEDIQR
-426 VTQKYFY
+426 VTQKYFH

-444 GNEVLE
+444 GSEVLE
-450 NLEKVTPLGKTLPI
+450 NLEKAAPLGTTLPI

-470 GVEMDRPNYDSV
+470 GEEIERPDYDSAL
-482 VPEGVD
+482 PEGVNV
-488 ATSIINAY
+488 TSVINAY

-504 KVEAIQS
+504 KAEAIQS

-534 QQSFLTVK
+534 QQSFLAVK
-542 MMGNIMQK
+542 MMGNVMQK

-586 LVLDAAQLSLAGI
+586 LILDPAQLSLAGI

-614 SKSYFYSVES
+614 SKSYFYSVKS
-624 GLKIKISEIQEMQG
+624 GLKIKISETQEMQG

-649 YRAVDGILFPHT
+649 YKAVDGILFPHT

-678 ELNVSFSDK
+678 ELNVSFSDE

>member
-20 QIDRSQQPAPGP
+20 QIDRSLQPLPGP
-32 APEIQLDEPQE
+32 APKIQLDKPQE
-43 FVLKNGLRVLVV
+43 FVLKNGLRVLIV

-63 SANLNIDLPPVFEGE
+63 SAILNIDLFPVFEGE

-90 GKGSKAITKDDFDE
+90 GKGSKSIAKDDFDE

-120 FASSLSRSF
+120 FASSLSRYF

-142 PNFLQEEFD
+142 PNFLQEEFE

-165 NSVPAAARRVESL
+165 NSVPAAARRVENL
-178 ITYGKNHPSGEFIR
+178 ITYGKNHPYGEFIR

-204 KRFYTKNFTPQD
+204 KRLYTKNFTPQN

-223 DVEFKTVKKQVTKFF
+223 DVDFKTVKKQVTKLF
-238 KSWKGNAVK
+238 KSWKGILVK
-247 GESFPVAQNASSLE
+247 GESFPTAKNASSLE

-278 FTTEIKKTDAD
+278 FTTEIKKTNAD

-312 REDKGYTYGSYSSIS
+312 REDKGYTYGAYSSIS
-327 TNKYRRSRMRAFAS
+327 TNKYRRSRIRAFAS

-361 RTIPV
+361 RTVPV

-400 TEGLPSDFYTAY
+400 TEGLPSDFYTTY
-412 LQKIKAVSVEDIQR
+412 LQKINAVSIEDIQR
-426 VTQKYFY
+426 VTQKYFH

-444 GNEVLE
+444 GSEVLE
-450 NLEKVTPLGKTLPI
+450 NLEKAAPLGTTLPI

-470 GVEMDRPNYDSV
+470 GEEIERPDYDSAL
-482 VPEGVD
+482 PEGVNV
-488 ATSIINAY
+488 TSVINAY

-504 KVEAIQS
+504 KAEAIQS

-534 QQSFLTVK
+534 QQSFLAVK
-542 MMGNIMQK
+542 MMGNVMQK

-586 LVLDAAQLSLAGI
+586 LILDPAQLSLAGI

-614 SKSYFYSVES
+614 SKSYFYSVKS
-624 GLKIKISEIQEMQG
+624 GLKIKISETQEMQG
-638 NTITQETMIGD
+638 NTITQETMVGD
-649 YRAVDGILFPHT
+649 YKAVDGILFPHT

-678 ELNVSFSDK
+678 ELNVSFSDE

>member
-9 AVLLGLLPLQA
+9 AAILGLFPLQA
-20 QIDRSQQPAPGP
+20 QIDRSQQPEPGP
-32 APEIQLDEPQE
+32 APKIQLEEPQE
-43 FVLKNGLRVLVV
+43 FILKNGLKVLVV

-90 GKGSKAITKDDFDE
+90 GKGSKTIAKVDFDE

-109 GARVNIGASSA
+109 GARLNIGASSA
-120 FASSLSRSF
+120 FASSLSRYF

-135 MADAALN
+135 MADAVLN
-142 PNFLQEEFD
+142 PNFLEEEFD
-151 KEKEKLIE
+151 KEKEKLLE

-165 NSVPAAARRVESL
+165 NSVSAAARRVENL

-192 EETVNNVQLEDV
+192 EKTVNNVELADV
-204 KRFYTKNFTPQD
+204 ERFYTKNFTPKG
-216 AYLVIIG
+216 AYLIIIG
-223 DVEFKTVKKQVTKFF
+223 DVDFKTVKKQVTQLF
-238 KSWKGNAVK
+238 KSWEGNEVK
-247 GESFPVAQNASSLE
+247 GESFPSAQNASSLE

-327 TNKYRRSRMRAFAS
+327 TNKYRRSRMRAYAS

-361 RTIPV
+361 RTVPV
-366 SQEELDQAKA
+366 SKEELDQAKA

-400 TEGLPSDFYTAY
+400 TEGLPSDFYTTY
-412 LQKIKAVSVEDIQR
+412 LEKINAVQIEDIQR
-426 VTQKYFY
+426 VTQKYFH
-433 LNNARIFVTGK
+433 LNQARIFVTGK
-444 GNEVLE
+444 GSEVLE
-450 NLEKVTPLGKTLPI
+450 NLEKVNLLGNTLPI

-470 GVEMDRPNYDSV
+470 GQEGERPNYDSV
-482 VPEGVD
+482 LPEGVN
-488 ATSIINAY
+488 ASSVINAY
-496 FDAIGGKD
+496 FEAIGGKD
-504 KVEAIQS
+504 KVISVKS
-511 KKEIASASMQ
+511 KKEIATASMQ
-521 GMTLEIESKKTNA
+521 GMTLEIESKKTNT
-534 QQSFLTVK
+534 QQSFLAVK
-542 MMGNIMQK
+542 MMGNVMQK
-550 QVINKTEGYMEA
+550 QVVNKTEGYNEA

-571 DALAKALPD
+571 TALAKALPD

-586 LVLDAAQLSLAGI
+586 LVLDPAQVSLAGI
-599 VDVNGTKAYELKVSD
+599 VDVDGTKAYEIKVND
-614 SKSYFYSVES
+614 SKSFFYSVES
-624 GLKIKISEIQEMQG
+624 GLKIKISETQEMQG
-638 NTITQETMIGD
+638 NTITQETMIGN
-649 YRAVDGILFPHT
+649 YKTVDGILFPHT

-672 FITSSI
+672 FNTSSI
-678 ELNVSFSDK
+678 ELNISFTDE

>member
-204 KRFYTKNFTPQD
+204 NRFYTKNFTPQD

>member
-20 QIDRSQQPAPGP
+20 QIDRSQQPVPGP
-32 APEIQLDEPQE
+32 APKIQLDEPQE

-120 FASSLSRSF
+120 FASSLSRYF

-142 PNFLQEEFD
+142 PNFLQEEFE

-204 KRFYTKNFTPQD
+204 KRFYTKNFTPQS

-223 DVEFKTVKKQVTKFF
+223 DVDFKTVKKQVTKLF
-238 KSWKGNAVK
+238 KSWEGDLVK

-261 INFVDMPNAVQS
+261 INFVEMPNAVQS

-278 FTTEIKKTDAD
+278 FTTEIKKTDDD

-400 TEGLPSDFYTAY
+400 TEGLPSDFYTTY
-412 LQKIKAVSVEDIQR
+412 LQKINAVSIEDIQR
-426 VTQKYFY
+426 VTQKYFH

-444 GNEVLE
+444 GSEVLE
-450 NLEKVTPLGKTLPI
+450 NLEKVAPLGATLPI

-470 GVEMDRPNYDSV
+470 GEEMERPNYDSAL
-482 VPEGVD
+482 PEGVD
-488 ATSIINAY
+488 VTSVINAY

-504 KVEAIQS
+504 KAEAIQS

-521 GMTLEIESKKTNA
+521 GMTLEIESKRTNK
-534 QQSFLTVK
+534 QQSFLAVK
-542 MMGNIMQK
+542 MMGNVMQK

-586 LVLDAAQLSLAGI
+586 LILDPAQISLAGI
-599 VDVNGTKAYELKVSD
+599 VDVNGTKAYEVKVSD

-624 GLKIKISEIQEMQG
+624 GLKIKISETQEMQG

-649 YRAVDGILFPHT
+649 YKAVDGILFPHT
-661 VTQSFGPQKID
+661 ITQSFGPQKID

-678 ELNVSFSDK
+678 ELNVSFSDE

>member
-32 APEIQLDEPQE
+32 APKIQLDEPQE

-90 GKGSKAITKDDFDE
+90 GKGSKSIAKDDFDE

-120 FASSLSRSF
+120 FASSLSRYF

-142 PNFLQEEFD
+142 PNFLQEEFE

-165 NSVPAAARRVESL
+165 NSVPAAARRVENL

-192 EETVNNVQLEDV
+192 EETVKNVQLEDV
-204 KRFYTKNFTPQD
+204 KRFYTKNFTPQN

-223 DVEFKTVKKQVTKFF
+223 DVDFKTVKKQVTKLF
-238 KSWKGNAVK
+238 KSWKGNLVK
-247 GESFPVAQNASSLE
+247 GESFPTAKNASSLE
-261 INFVDMPNAVQS
+261 INFVEMPNAVQS

-312 REDKGYTYGSYSSIS
+312 REDKGYTYGAYSSIS

-361 RTIPV
+361 RTVPV
-366 SQEELDQAKA
+366 SQAELDQAKA

-400 TEGLPSDFYTAY
+400 TEGLPSDFYTTY
-412 LQKIKAVSVEDIQR
+412 LQKINAVSIEDIQR
-426 VTQKYFY
+426 VTQKYFH

-444 GNEVLE
+444 GSEVLE
-450 NLEKVTPLGKTLPI
+450 NLEKAAPLGTTLPI

-470 GVEMDRPNYDSV
+470 GEEIERPDYDSAL
-482 VPEGVD
+482 PEGVNV
-488 ATSIINAY
+488 TSVINAY

-504 KVEAIQS
+504 KAEAIQS

-534 QQSFLTVK
+534 QQSFLAVK
-542 MMGNIMQK
+542 MMGNVMQK

-586 LVLDAAQLSLAGI
+586 LILDPAQLSLAGI

-614 SKSYFYSVES
+614 SKSYFYSVKS
-624 GLKIKISEIQEMQG
+624 GLKIKISETQEMQG

-649 YRAVDGILFPHT
+649 YKAVDGILFPHT

-678 ELNVSFSDK
+678 ELNVSFSDE

>member
-32 APEIQLDEPQE
+32 APKIQLDEPQE

-78 LAGVNAL
+78 LSGVNAL

-90 GKGSKAITKDDFDE
+90 GKGSKSIAKDDFDE

-120 FASSLSRSF
+120 FASSLSRYF

-142 PNFLQEEFD
+142 PNFLQEEFE

-165 NSVPAAARRVESL
+165 NSVPAAARRVENL

-204 KRFYTKNFTPQD
+204 KRFYTKNFTPQN

-223 DVEFKTVKKQVTKFF
+223 DVDFKTVKKQATKLF
-238 KSWKGNAVK
+238 KSWKGDVVK
-247 GESFPVAQNASSLE
+247 GDSFPVAQNASSLE
-261 INFVDMPNAVQS
+261 INFVEMPNAVQS

-278 FTTEIKKTDAD
+278 FTSEIKKTDED

-312 REDKGYTYGSYSSIS
+312 REDKGYTYGAYSSIS

-361 RTIPV
+361 RKVPV
-366 SQEELDQAKA
+366 SQAELDQAKA

-400 TEGLPSDFYTAY
+400 TEGLPSDFYTTY
-412 LQKIKAVSVEDIQR
+412 LQKINAVSIEDIQR
-426 VTQKYFY
+426 VTQKYFH

-444 GNEVLE
+444 GSEVLE
-450 NLEKVTPLGKTLPI
+450 NLEKAAPLGTTLPI

-470 GVEMDRPNYDSV
+470 GEEIERPDYDSAL
-482 VPEGVD
+482 PEGVNV
-488 ATSIINAY
+488 TSVINAY

-504 KVEAIQS
+504 KAEAIQS

-534 QQSFLTVK
+534 QQSFLAVK
-542 MMGNIMQK
+542 MMGNVMQK

-586 LVLDAAQLSLAGI
+586 LILDPAQLSLAGI

-614 SKSYFYSVES
+614 SKSYFYSVKS
-624 GLKIKISEIQEMQG
+624 GLKIKISETQEMQG

-649 YRAVDGILFPHT
+649 YKAVDGILFPHT

-678 ELNVSFSDK
+678 ELNVSFSDE

>member
-1 MKKSLFLF
+1 MKKALYL
-9 AVLLGLLPLQA
+9 VLLLLVVAPIQA
-20 QIDRSQQPAPGP
+20 QIDRSQQPKPGP
-32 APEIQLDEPQE
+32 APKIQLDKPQE

-63 SANLNIDLPPVFEGE
+63 SANLNIDVAPIFEGE
-78 LAGVNAL
+78 LAGVNTL

-90 GKGSKAITKDDFDE
+90 GKGSQSIEKDGFEE
-104 EVDYL
+104 EVDFL
-109 GARVNIGASSA
+109 GARLSFGSSTA
-120 FASSLSRSF
+120 FASSLSRYF

-151 KEKEKLIE
+151 KEKEKLME
-159 GIKSDE
+159 GIKSNE
-165 NSVPAAARRVESL
+165 NSVSTVARRVESL
-178 ITYGKNHPSGEFIR
+178 ITYGKNHPYGEYIS
-192 EETVNNVQLEDV
+192 EASVSNIQLTDV
-204 KRFYTKNFTPQD
+204 KNYYSKNFNPEN

-223 DVEFKTVKKQVTKFF
+223 DVDFATVKKQVTKLF
-238 KSWKGNAVK
+238 KGWKGKAAEAVPFAAAKNAEK
-247 GESFPVAQNASSLE
+247 LE

-273 EVSVD
+273 KISVD
-278 FTTEIKKTDAD
+278 LTTKVKKTDAD
-289 YFPVILANNI
+289 YFPMLVANRI

-312 REDKGYTYGSYSSIS
+312 REDKGYTYGSYSSFR
-327 TNKYRRSRMRAFAS
+327 TDKYSRSRFRAYAS

-351 VELVKEIEKI
+351 VELVKEINKI
-361 RTIPV
+361 KELPV

-400 TEGLPSDFYTAY
+400 TEGLPNNFYITY
-412 LQKIKAVSVEDIQR
+412 LQKINAVSIEDIQR
-426 VTQKYFY
+426 VTQKYFR

-444 GNEVLE
+444 GSEVLE
-450 NLEKVTPLGKTLPI
+450 NLEKVAPLGKALPI

-470 GVEMDRPNYDSV
+470 GVEMDRPDYDSV
-482 VPEGVD
+482 LPDGVD

-504 KVEAIQS
+504 KAEAIQS

-534 QQSFLTVK
+534 QQSFLAVK
-542 MMGNIMQK
+542 MMGNVMQK

-586 LVLDAAQLSLAGI
+586 LILDPSQISIAGT

-624 GLKIKISEIQEMQG
+624 SLKIKISETQEMQG

-649 YRAVDGILFPHT
+649 YKAVDGILFPHT